1 VRILALITA
10 RGGSRRLPGK
20 NILLLGG
27 KPLIVWSIDV
37 ARDISEVCDILVSTD
52 APEIAA
58 VARNAGA
65 LVPWLRPQSLA
76 TDDASSVEVCLHAV
90 NWYENERGAV
100 DGLLLLQP
108 TSPFR
113 GRDTLLRG
121 IDLFQAGGRC
131 PVLGV
136 SPARSHP
143 LWCFRVQGQR
153 MIPFVDGGGLQ
164 LRSQELPAAYA
175 INGAFYLVT
184 PGYLREHRSLYGT
197 DMVPLIMNEPAQS
210 LDIDTEWDWR
220 LAEAMLSVRNIEP
233 E

>member
-1 VRILALITA
+1 
-10 RGGSRRLPGK
+10 
-20 NILLLGG
+20 
-27 KPLIVWSIDV
+27 
-37 ARDISEVCDILVSTD
+37 
-52 APEIAA
+52 
-58 VARNAGA
+58 
-65 LVPWLRPQSLA
+65 
-76 TDDASSVEVCLHAV
+76 
-90 NWYENERGAV
+90 V